1 MILLRSLELVHVRVG
16 GFALDLDLRRVQLS
30 LERVQRIAVESLSQR
45 KRRLALLQVRLAVDV
60 GRLMLNEMRRRH
72 LNGARAIRFAR
83 AQHDHVARDFFPFLH
98 VE

>member
-1 MILLRSLELVHVRVG
+1 MRVG
-16 GFALDLDLRRVQLS
+16 GFALNLDLRRVQLS

-45 KRRLALLQVRLAVDV
+45 KRRLALLQVRLSVDV
-60 GRLMLNEMRRRH
+60 GRLMLSEMRRRH
-72 LNGARAIRFAR
+72 LNGARAIRFTR